1 MNAGSGFS
9 SGLNVRGLQVL
20 APGAP
25 RRRSQARLYDD
36 EGRRVNPRGV
46 ERRECEEGAEGN
58 RVWGRGYRGCG
69 EGSVGKG
76 VWGRGVNP
84 IL

>member
-1 MNAGSGFS
+1 
-9 SGLNVRGLQVL
+9 
-20 APGAP
+20 
-25 RRRSQARLYDD
+25 
-36 EGRRVNPRGV
+36 V